1 MDKSTFTQNPTDAA
15 RLSSPATAAMSG
27 DQPAGAAHWSAGDS
41 ARDTLS
47 RARHVAHD
55 AVDRLASGASRLAD
69 RIDDNTQGLTEGPRR
84 AWTYSRH
91 VVQDHPIQAVALSLL
106 AGYAIARLLGM
117 RSWRG

>member
-47 RARHVAHD
+47 RARHV
-55 AVDRLASGASRLAD
+55 
-69 RIDDNTQGLTEGPRR
+69 
-84 AWTYSRH
+84 
-91 VVQDHPIQAVALSLL
+91 VQDHPIQAVALSLL